1 LPSKSSKIRQVSNGL
16 NGESN
21 NMQNAFR
28 EFFASPVFSEDEDK
42 TRSAAIL
49 NIMGWSTMFVV
60 LTLLIIRIVQGRD
73 VNLVEVNLVLI
84 LILVAIALM
93 LFLSRQGYIR
103 TAGLLFVTTV
113 WMGLS
118 YLTWIADGIRDVA
131 FFGYSIPI
139 LMAGLLLGWQGA
151 ISFTILS
158 IFSGWALAYAETYQL
173 FFPTLDEPLNFAR
186 DMTGVFAL
194 MGIII
199 YLAIT
204 SLQNALNKSRS
215 AAREL
220 SLSNQELNQL
230 RVDLEKRVEERTS
243 ELKKRALQ
251 LEAVSSVA
259 RTIASVQEIDT
270 LLPAITRLVS
280 QQFGFYHV
288 GIFLLDQQGRNAVLQ
303 AANSQGGMRML
314 GRQHSLPL
322 DSHSIVGYSTVRGE
336 PRIALDVGTDAVYFN
351 NPDLPDTRSEMAI
364 PLRVAG
370 EVIGALDVQ
379 STATNAF
386 AQEDI
391 DVLTTL
397 ADQIAIA
404 IENARLFGEARK
416 ALGESRAMFEKYT
429 QQEWSNFA
437 RQVRPN
443 GFLFDG
449 KQVLPLDN
457 NSRHEPI
464 NKAVIQ
470 TGSLSLEKASAAIAI
485 PIKLRGQTIGLLDV
499 RSKKGQRHWKTEE
512 IAMLEAAAERAAL
525 ALENARLVESA
536 QRRAARERAIGDIS
550 SRIGAVGSL
559 ESILQTAVEELGR
572 KIGGATEVTLEI
584 SGDDGENNR

>member
-1 LPSKSSKIRQVSNGL
+1 
-16 NGESN
+16 
-21 NMQNAFR
+21 MQHAFR
-28 EFFASPVFSEDEDK
+28 KFFAAPVFSEDEDK

-49 NIMGWSTMFVV
+49 NILGWSTILIVV
-60 LTLLIIRIVQGRD
+60 TLLIIRIVEGRD
-73 VNLVEVNLVLI
+73 INLVEVNLALTLI
-84 LILVAIALM
+84 VIAIALM

-103 TAGLLFVTTV
+103 TAGLLFVTTI

-151 ISFTILS
+151 LSFTILG

-194 MGIII
+194 VGIII
-199 YLAIT
+199 YLTIT
-204 SLQNALNKSRS
+204 NLQNALNKSRS

-220 SLSNQELNQL
+220 SLSNRELNEL

-243 ELKKRALQ
+243 ELKKRATQ

-288 GIFLLDQQGRNAVLQ
+288 GIFLLDQQRRNAVLS
-303 AANSQGGMRML
+303 AANSQGGLRML
-314 GRQHSLPL
+314 GRQHRLPL
-322 DSHSIVGYSTVRGE
+322 DSHSIVGYSASRGE
-336 PRIALDVGTDAVYFN
+336 PRTALDVGTDSVYFN

-370 EVIGALDVQ
+370 EVIGALDAQ
-379 STATNAF
+379 STETNAF
-386 AQEDI
+386 SQEDI
-391 DVLTTL
+391 NVLTTL

-404 IENARLFGEARK
+404 IENARLFGEAKK
-416 ALGESRAMFEKYT
+416 ALSESQAMFDKYT

-437 RQVRPN
+437 RQVKPN

-457 NSRHEPI
+457 NPRREPI
-464 NKAVIQ
+464 KAVIQ
-470 TGSLSLEKASAAIAI
+470 TGSLSLEKASATIAI
-485 PIKLRGQTIGLLDV
+485 PIKLRGQTIGVLDV
-499 RSKKGQRHWKTEE
+499 RSKKGQRHWKPDE

-550 SRIGAVGSL
+550 TRIGAVGNL

-584 SGDDGENNR
+584 SSDDGENDR

>member
-1 LPSKSSKIRQVSNGL
+1 
-16 NGESN
+16 
-21 NMQNAFR
+21 MQNGIR
-28 EFFASPVFSEDEDK
+28 KFFAAPVFPEDEDK
-42 TRSAAIL
+42 TRSAVIL
-49 NIMGWSTMFVV
+49 NALGWSTMFIVV
-60 LTLLIIRIVQGRD
+60 VLLIIRIVEGRD
-73 VNLVEVNLVLI
+73 INLVEVNLVLT
-84 LILVAIALM
+84 LIVIAIALM

-103 TAGLLFVTTV
+103 TSGLLFVTTV

-151 ISFTILS
+151 LSFTVLS
-158 IFSGWALAYAETYQL
+158 IISGWALAYAETYQL
-173 FFPTLDEPLNFAR
+173 FFPTLDQPLNFAR

-194 MGIII
+194 VGITI
-199 YLAIT
+199 YLTI
-204 SLQNALNKSRS
+204 SNLQNALNKTRA

-220 SLSNQELNQL
+220 FLSNQELNGL
-230 RVDLEKRVEERTS
+230 RLDLEQRVEARTS
-243 ELKKRALQ
+243 ELKKRAAQ
-251 LEAVSSVA
+251 LEAVSTVA

-288 GIFLLDQQGRNAVLQ
+288 GIFLLDPHGQNAVLS
-303 AANSQGGMRML
+303 AANSPGGIRML

-322 DSHSIVGYSTVRGE
+322 DSHSIVGFSASRGE
-336 PRIALDVGTDAVYFN
+336 ARIALDVGSDSVYFN

-379 STATNAF
+379 SIETNAF
-386 AQEDI
+386 SEEDVR
-391 DVLTTL
+391 VLTTL

-404 IENARLFGEARK
+404 IENARLFGEAKK
-416 ALGESRAMFEKYT
+416 ALGESQAMFEKYT

-437 RQVRPN
+437 RQAKPN

-449 KQVLPLDN
+449 KQVLPLDSN
-457 NSRHEPI
+457 PRREPI
-464 NKAVIQ
+464 KAVIQ
-470 TGSLSLEKASAAIAI
+470 TGGLSLDKASATIAI
-485 PIKLRGQTIGLLDV
+485 PIKLRGQTVGVLDV
-499 RSKKGQRHWKTEE
+499 RSKKGQRNWKADE

-550 SRIGAVGSL
+550 TRIGAVGNL

-584 SGDDGENNR
+584 GDDNGEINR

>member
-1 LPSKSSKIRQVSNGL
+1 
-16 NGESN
+16 
-21 NMQNAFR
+21 MQNAFR
-28 EFFASPVFSEDEDK
+28 KFFAPPVFSEDEDK

-49 NIMGWSTMFVV
+49 NILGWSTMFIVV
-60 LTLLIIRIVQGRD
+60 TLLIIRIVEGRD
-73 VNLVEVNLVLI
+73 INLVEVNLALTLI
-84 LILVAIALM
+84 VIAIAFM

-103 TAGLLFVTTV
+103 TAGLLFVTTI

-131 FFGYSIPI
+131 FFGYSVPI

-194 MGIII
+194 VGIII
-199 YLAIT
+199 YLTI
-204 SLQNALNKSRS
+204 SNLQNALNKSRS
-215 AAREL
+215 VAQEL
-220 SLSNQELNQL
+220 SLSNQALNGL

-243 ELKKRALQ
+243 ELKKRATQ

-259 RTIASVQEIDT
+259 RTIASVQDIDT

-288 GIFLLDQQGRNAVLQ
+288 GIFLLDQQRRNAVLS
-303 AANSQGGMRML
+303 AANSQGGRQML
-314 GRQHSLPL
+314 GRQHRLPL
-322 DSHSIVGYSTVRGE
+322 DSHSIVGYATLHGE
-336 PRIALDVGTDAVYFN
+336 PRIALDVGTDSIYFN

-379 STATNAF
+379 STETNAF
-386 AQEDI
+386 SQEDI
-391 DVLTTL
+391 NVLTTL
-397 ADQIAIA
+397 ADQVAIA
-404 IENARLFGEARK
+404 IENARLFGEAKK
-416 ALGESRAMFEKYT
+416 ALGESQTMFEKYT

-437 RQVRPN
+437 RQVKPN
-443 GFLFDG
+443 GFVFDG

-457 NSRHEPI
+457 NPRREPI
-464 NKAVIQ
+464 KAVIQ
-470 TGSLSLEKASAAIAI
+470 TGSLSLEKASATIAI
-485 PIKLRGQTIGLLDV
+485 PIKLRGQTVGVLDV
-499 RSKKGQRHWKTEE
+499 RSKKGQRHWKPDE

-550 SRIGAVGSL
+550 TRIGAVGNL

-584 SGDDGENNR
+584 GSDDGENNR

>member
-1 LPSKSSKIRQVSNGL
+1 
-16 NGESN
+16 
-21 NMQNAFR
+21 MQNAFR
-28 EFFASPVFSEDEDK
+28 KFFASPVFAEDEDK

-49 NIMGWSTMFVV
+49 NILGWSTMFIVA
-60 LTLLIIRIVQGRD
+60 TILIIRIVEGRD
-73 VNLVEVNLVLI
+73 INLVEVNLALTLI
-84 LILVAIALM
+84 VIAIALM

-103 TAGLLFVTTV
+103 TAGLLFVTTI

-151 ISFTILS
+151 LSFTILS

-194 MGIII
+194 VGIII
-199 YLAIT
+199 YVTIT
-204 SLQNALNKSRS
+204 NLQNALKKSRS

-220 SLSNQELNQL
+220 SLSNQELNEL

-243 ELKKRALQ
+243 ELKKRATQ

-288 GIFLLDQQGRNAVLQ
+288 GIFLLDQQRRNAVLS
-303 AANSQGGMRML
+303 AANSQGGIQML
-314 GRQHSLPL
+314 DRQHSLPL
-322 DSHSIVGYSTVRGE
+322 DSHSIVGYSALRGE
-336 PRIALDVGTDAVYFN
+336 PRIALDVGTDSVYFN

-379 STATNAF
+379 STETNAF
-386 AQEDI
+386 SQEDI
-391 DVLTTL
+391 KVLTTL

-404 IENARLFGEARK
+404 FENARLFGEARK
-416 ALGESRAMFEKYT
+416 ALNESQAMFDKYT

-437 RQVRPN
+437 RQVKPN

-449 KQVLPLDN
+449 KQVLPLDK
-457 NSRHEPI
+457 NSRREPI
-464 NKAVIQ
+464 KAVIQ
-470 TGSLSLEKASAAIAI
+470 TGSLSLEKASATIAI
-485 PIKLRGQTIGLLDV
+485 PIKLRGQTVGVLDV
-499 RSKKGQRHWKTEE
+499 RSKKGQRNWKPDE

-550 SRIGAVGSL
+550 TRIGAVGNL

-584 SGDDGENNR
+584 GSDDGENNR

>member
-1 LPSKSSKIRQVSNGL
+1 
-16 NGESN
+16 
-21 NMQNAFR
+21 MQNAFR
-28 EFFASPVFSEDEDK
+28 KFFASPVFSEDEDK

-49 NIMGWSTMFVV
+49 NILGWSTMFIVV
-60 LTLLIIRIVQGRD
+60 TILIIRIIEGRD
-73 VNLVEVNLVLI
+73 INLVEVNLALTLI
-84 LILVAIALM
+84 VIAIALM

-103 TAGLLFVTTV
+103 TAGLLFVTTI

-151 ISFTILS
+151 LSFTILS

-194 MGIII
+194 VGIII
-199 YLAIT
+199 YLTIT
-204 SLQNALNKSRS
+204 NLQTALKKSRS
-215 AAREL
+215 VAQEL
-220 SLSNQELNQL
+220 SLSNQELNEL

-243 ELKKRALQ
+243 ELKKRATQ

-288 GIFLLDQQGRNAVLQ
+288 GIFLLDQQRRNAVLS
-303 AANSQGGMRML
+303 AANSPGGIQML
-314 GRQHSLPL
+314 GRQHTLPL
-322 DSHSIVGYSTVRGE
+322 DSHSIVGYSALRGE
-336 PRIALDVGTDAVYFN
+336 PRIALDVGTDSVYFN
-351 NPDLPDTRSEMAI
+351 NPDLPNTRSEMAI

-379 STATNAF
+379 STETNAF
-386 AQEDI
+386 SQEDI
-391 DVLTTL
+391 NVLTTL

-404 IENARLFGEARK
+404 IENARLFEEARK
-416 ALGESRAMFEKYT
+416 ALDESQAMFDKYT

-437 RQVRPN
+437 RQVKPN

-457 NSRHEPI
+457 NSRREPI
-464 NKAVIQ
+464 KAVIQ
-470 TGSLSLEKASAAIAI
+470 TGSLSLEKASATIAI
-485 PIKLRGQTIGLLDV
+485 PIKLRGQTVGVLDV
-499 RSKKGQRHWKTEE
+499 RSKKGQRNWKPDE

-550 SRIGAVGSL
+550 TRIGAVGNL

-584 SGDDGENNR
+584 GTDAGENNR

>member
-1 LPSKSSKIRQVSNGL
+1 
-16 NGESN
+16 
-21 NMQNAFR
+21 
-28 EFFASPVFSEDEDK
+28 
-42 TRSAAIL
+42 
-49 NIMGWSTMFVV
+49 
-60 LTLLIIRIVQGRD
+60 
-73 VNLVEVNLVLI
+73 
-84 LILVAIALM
+84 
-93 LFLSRQGYIR
+93 
-103 TAGLLFVTTV
+103 
-113 WMGLS
+113 MGLT

-151 ISFTILS
+151 LSFTILS
-158 IFSGWALAYAETYQL
+158 IFAGWALAYAETYQL

-194 MGIII
+194 AGIII
-199 YLAIT
+199 YLTI
-204 SLQNALNKSRS
+204 SNLQNALYKSRS

-220 SLSNQELNQL
+220 SLSNQELNEL
-230 RVDLEKRVEERTS
+230 RVHLEKRVEERTS
-243 ELKKRALQ
+243 ELKKRAVQ

-288 GIFLLDQQGRNAVLQ
+288 GIFLLDQQRRNAVLS
-303 AANSQGGMRML
+303 AANSQGGKRML

-322 DSHSIVGYSTVRGE
+322 DSHSIVGYSSLHGE

-379 STATNAF
+379 STETNAF
-386 AQEDI
+386 AEEDI
-391 DVLTTL
+391 NVLTTL

-404 IENARLFGEARK
+404 IENARLFAEARK
-416 ALGESRAMFEKYT
+416 ALGESQAMFEKYT
-429 QQEWSNFA
+429 QQEWINFA
-437 RQVRPN
+437 RQAKPN

-457 NSRHEPI
+457 NSRREPI
-464 NKAVIQ
+464 KAVIQ
-470 TGSLSLEKASAAIAI
+470 TGGLSLEKASATIAI
-485 PIKLRGQTIGLLDV
+485 PIKLRGQMIGVLDV
-499 RSKKGQRHWKTEE
+499 RSKKGQRHWKAEE

-550 SRIGAVGSL
+550 TRIGAVGSL
-559 ESILQTAVEELGR
+559 ESILQTTVEELGR

-584 SGDDGENNR
+584 GSDDGENNR

>member
-1 LPSKSSKIRQVSNGL
+1 
-16 NGESN
+16 
-21 NMQNAFR
+21 MQNAFR
-28 EFFASPVFSEDEDK
+28 KFFAAPVFSEDEDK

-49 NIMGWSTMFVV
+49 NILGWSTMFIVV
-60 LTLLIIRIVQGRD
+60 TLLIIRIVEGRD
-73 VNLVEVNLVLI
+73 INLVEVNLALTLI
-84 LILVAIALM
+84 VMAIALM
-93 LFLSRQGYIR
+93 LFLSRQGYIK

-131 FFGYSIPI
+131 FFGYTIPI

-186 DMTGVFAL
+186 DMTGILAL
-194 MGIII
+194 VGVII
-199 YLAIT
+199 YLTIT
-204 SLQNALNKSRS
+204 NLQNALNKSRS

-220 SLSNQELNQL
+220 SLSNQELNEL

-243 ELKKRALQ
+243 ELKKRATQ

-288 GIFLLDQQGRNAVLQ
+288 GIFLLDQQRRNAVLS
-303 AANSQGGMRML
+303 AANSQGGIRML

-322 DSHSIVGYSTVRGE
+322 DSHSIVGYSASRGE
-336 PRIALDVGTDAVYFN
+336 PRIALDVGTDSVYFN

-364 PLRVAG
+364 PLRLAG

-379 STATNAF
+379 STETNAF
-386 AQEDI
+386 SQEDI
-391 DVLTTL
+391 NVHITL

-416 ALGESRAMFEKYT
+416 ALGESQAMFEKYT

-437 RQVRPN
+437 RQVKPN
-443 GFLFDG
+443 GFIFDG

-457 NSRHEPI
+457 NPRRDPI
-464 NKAVIQ
+464 KAVIQ
-470 TGSLSLEKASAAIAI
+470 TGSLSLEKASATIAI
-485 PIKLRGQTIGLLDV
+485 PIKLRGQTVGVLDV
-499 RSKKGQRHWKTEE
+499 RSKKGQRHWKPDE

-550 SRIGAVGSL
+550 TRIGAVGNL

-584 SGDDGENNR
+584 GSNDGENNR

>member
-1 LPSKSSKIRQVSNGL
+1 
-16 NGESN
+16 
-21 NMQNAFR
+21 MQNAFR
-28 EFFASPVFSEDEDK
+28 KFFAPPVFPEDEDK

-49 NIMGWSTMFVV
+49 NIIGWSTMFIVV
-60 LTLLIIRIVQGRD
+60 ILLIIRIVQGRD
-73 VNLVEVNLVLI
+73 INLVEVNFVLI
-84 LILVAIALM
+84 LILIAIALM
-93 LFLSRQGYIR
+93 LFLSRQGYIK
-103 TAGLLFVTTV
+103 TAALLLVTTV

-151 ISFTILS
+151 LSFTILS
-158 IFSGWALAYAETYQL
+158 IFSGWALAYAETYQF

-186 DMTGVFAL
+186 DMTGVLAL
-194 MGIII
+194 VGVII
-199 YLAIT
+199 YLTIT
-204 SLQNALNKSRS
+204 SLQNALNKSRL
-215 AAREL
+215 AAQEL
-220 SLSNQELNQL
+220 SLSNQELKGL
-230 RVDLEKRVEERTS
+230 RVDLEKRVEERTF
-243 ELKKRALQ
+243 ELKKRAAQ

-288 GIFLLDQQGRNAVLQ
+288 GIFLLDQQRKNAVLS
-303 AANSQGGMRML
+303 AANSQGGLRML
-314 GRQHSLPL
+314 DQQHRLPL
-322 DSHSIVGYSTVRGE
+322 DSHSIVGYSALQGE
-336 PRIALDVGTDAVYFN
+336 PRIALDVGTDSVYFN

-370 EVIGALDVQ
+370 NVIGALDVQ
-379 STATNAF
+379 STETNAF
-386 AQEDI
+386 SQEDI
-391 DVLTTL
+391 NVLTTL

-404 IENARLFGEARK
+404 IENSRLFGEARK
-416 ALGESRAMFEKYT
+416 ALDESQVMFNKYT

-437 RQVRPN
+437 RQVKPN
-443 GFLFDG
+443 GFIFDG

-457 NSRHEPI
+457 NLRREPA
-464 NKAVIQ
+464 KPTIQ
-470 TGSLSLEKASAAIAI
+470 TGSLSLEKPSATIVI
-485 PIKLRGQTIGLLDV
+485 PIKFRGQTIGMLDI
-499 RSKKGQRHWKTEE
+499 RSKNGQRFWKQDE

-525 ALENARLVESA
+525 ALDNARLVENA

-550 SRIGAVGSL
+550 TRIGALSNL

-584 SGDDGENNR
+584 GSDDGENNR

>member
-1 LPSKSSKIRQVSNGL
+1 
-16 NGESN
+16 
-21 NMQNAFR
+21 MQNAFR
-28 EFFASPVFSEDEDK
+28 KFFASPVFSEDEDK

-49 NIMGWSTMFVV
+49 NTLGWSTMFIVV
-60 LTLLIIRIVQGRD
+60 TLLIIRIVEGRD
-73 VNLVEVNLVLI
+73 INLVEVNLALTLI
-84 LILVAIALM
+84 VIAIALM

-103 TAGLLFVTTV
+103 TAGLLFVTTI

-186 DMTGVFAL
+186 DMTGVLAL
-194 MGIII
+194 VGIII
-199 YLAIT
+199 YLTIT
-204 SLQNALNKSRS
+204 NLQTALKKSRS
-215 AAREL
+215 AAQEL
-220 SLSNQELNQL
+220 SLSNQELNEL
-230 RVDLEKRVEERTS
+230 RVDLEKRVEERTA
-243 ELKKRALQ
+243 ELKKRATQ

-288 GIFLLDQQGRNAVLQ
+288 GIFLLDQQGRNAVLS
-303 AANSQGGMRML
+303 AANSQGGIRML

-322 DSHSIVGYSTVRGE
+322 DSHSIVGYSALRGE
-336 PRIALDVGTDAVYFN
+336 PRIALDVGTDSVYFN

-379 STATNAF
+379 SMETNAF
-386 AQEDI
+386 SQEDI
-391 DVLTTL
+391 NVLTTL

-416 ALGESRAMFEKYT
+416 ALDESQAMFDKYT

-437 RQVRPN
+437 RQVKPN

-457 NSRHEPI
+457 NPRREPI
-464 NKAVIQ
+464 KAVIQ
-470 TGSLSLEKASAAIAI
+470 TGSLSLEKASATIAI
-485 PIKLRGQTIGLLDV
+485 PIKLRGQTVGVLDV
-499 RSKKGQRHWKTEE
+499 RSKKGQRHWKPDEV
-512 IAMLEAAAERAAL
+512 AMLEAAAERAAL

-550 SRIGAVGSL
+550 TRIGAVGNL

-584 SGDDGENNR
+584 GSDDGENNR

>member
-1 LPSKSSKIRQVSNGL
+1 
-16 NGESN
+16 
-21 NMQNAFR
+21 MQNAFR
-28 EFFASPVFSEDEDK
+28 KFFAAPVFSEDEDK

-49 NIMGWSTMFVV
+49 NILGWSTMFIVV
-60 LTLLIIRIVQGRD
+60 TLLIIRIVEGRD
-73 VNLVEVNLVLI
+73 INLVEVNLALTLI
-84 LILVAIALM
+84 VMAIALM
-93 LFLSRQGYIR
+93 LFLSRQGYIK

-131 FFGYSIPI
+131 FFGYTIPI

-186 DMTGVFAL
+186 DMTGVLAL
-194 MGIII
+194 VGVII
-199 YLAIT
+199 YLTIT
-204 SLQNALNKSRS
+204 NLQNALNKSRS

-220 SLSNQELNQL
+220 SLSNQELNEL

-243 ELKKRALQ
+243 ELKKRATQ

-288 GIFLLDQQGRNAVLQ
+288 GIFLLDQQRRNAVLS
-303 AANSQGGMRML
+303 AANSQGGIRML

-322 DSHSIVGYSTVRGE
+322 DSHSIVGYSASRGE
-336 PRIALDVGTDAVYFN
+336 PRIALDVGTDSVYFN

-364 PLRVAG
+364 PLRLAG

-379 STATNAF
+379 STETNAF
-386 AQEDI
+386 SQEDI
-391 DVLTTL
+391 NVHITL

-416 ALGESRAMFEKYT
+416 ALGESQAMFEKYT

-437 RQVRPN
+437 RQVKPN
-443 GFLFDG
+443 GFIFDG

-457 NSRHEPI
+457 NPRREPI
-464 NKAVIQ
+464 KAVIQ
-470 TGSLSLEKASAAIAI
+470 TGSLSLEKASATIAI
-485 PIKLRGQTIGLLDV
+485 PIKLRGQTVGVLDV
-499 RSKKGQRHWKTEE
+499 RSKKGQRHWKPDE

-550 SRIGAVGSL
+550 TRIGAVGNL

-584 SGDDGENNR
+584 GSNDGENNR

>member
-1 LPSKSSKIRQVSNGL
+1 
-16 NGESN
+16 
-21 NMQNAFR
+21 MQNAFR
-28 EFFASPVFSEDEDK
+28 KFFAAPVFSEDEDK

-49 NIMGWSTMFVV
+49 NILGWSTMFIVVV
-60 LTLLIIRIVQGRD
+60 LLVIRIVQGRD
-73 VNLVEVNLVLI
+73 INLVEVNLALTLI
-84 LILVAIALM
+84 VIAIALM

-103 TAGLLFVTTV
+103 TAGLLFITTI

-139 LMAGLLLGWQGA
+139 LIAGLLLGWQGA

-186 DMTGVFAL
+186 DMTGVLAL
-194 MGIII
+194 VGVTI
-199 YLAIT
+199 YLTIT
-204 SLQNALNKSRS
+204 NLQSALNKSRS
-215 AAREL
+215 SAREL
-220 SLSNQELNQL
+220 SLSNQELNEL
-230 RVDLEKRVEERTS
+230 RVGLEKRVEERTS
-243 ELKKRALQ
+243 ELKKRATQ

-288 GIFLLDQQGRNAVLQ
+288 GIFLLDQQRRNAVLS
-303 AANSQGGMRML
+303 AANSQGGIQLL
-314 GRQHSLPL
+314 GRQHRLPL
-322 DSHSIVGYSTVRGE
+322 DSHSIVGYSALRGE
-336 PRIALDVGTDAVYFN
+336 PRIALDVGTDSVYFN

-379 STATNAF
+379 STETNAF
-386 AQEDI
+386 SQEDI
-391 DVLTTL
+391 NVLTTL

-416 ALGESRAMFEKYT
+416 ALNESQAMFDKYT

-437 RQVRPN
+437 RQVKPN

-449 KQVLPLDN
+449 KQVLPLDK
-457 NSRHEPI
+457 NSRREPI
-464 NKAVIQ
+464 KAVMQ
-470 TGSLSLEKASAAIAI
+470 TGSLSLEKASATIAI
-485 PIKLRGQTIGLLDV
+485 PIKLRGQTVGVLDV
-499 RSKKGQRHWKTEE
+499 RSKKGQRNWKPDE

-550 SRIGAVGSL
+550 TRIGAVGNL

-584 SGDDGENNR
+584 GSDDGENNR

>member
-1 LPSKSSKIRQVSNGL
+1 
-16 NGESN
+16 
-21 NMQNAFR
+21 MQNAFR

-288 GIFLLDQQGRNAVLQ
+288 GIFLLDQQDRNAVLQ

-416 ALGESRAMFEKYT
+416 ALGESQAMFEKYT

>member
-1 LPSKSSKIRQVSNGL
+1 
-16 NGESN
+16 
-21 NMQNAFR
+21 MQNAFR
-28 EFFASPVFSEDEDK
+28 KFFASPVFAEDEDK

-49 NIMGWSTMFVV
+49 NILGWSTMFIVV
-60 LTLLIIRIVQGRD
+60 TLLIIRIVEGRD
-73 VNLVEVNLVLI
+73 INLVEVNLVLT
-84 LILVAIALM
+84 LIVIAIALM

-103 TAGLLFVTTV
+103 TAGLLFVTTI

-139 LMAGLLLGWQGA
+139 LIAGLLLGWQGA

-186 DMTGVFAL
+186 DMTGVLAL
-194 MGIII
+194 VGVTI
-199 YLAIT
+199 YLTIT
-204 SLQNALNKSRS
+204 NLQSALNKSRS
-215 AAREL
+215 SAREL
-220 SLSNQELNQL
+220 SLSNQELNEL
-230 RVDLEKRVEERTS
+230 RVGLEKRVEERTS
-243 ELKKRALQ
+243 ELKKRATQ

-288 GIFLLDQQGRNAVLQ
+288 GIFLLDQQRRNAVLR
-303 AANSQGGMRML
+303 AANSQGGIQML
-314 GRQHSLPL
+314 GRQHRLPL
-322 DSHSIVGYSTVRGE
+322 DSHSIVGYSALRGE
-336 PRIALDVGTDAVYFN
+336 PRIALDVGTDSVYFN

-379 STATNAF
+379 STETNAF
-386 AQEDI
+386 SQEDI
-391 DVLTTL
+391 NVLTTL

-416 ALGESRAMFEKYT
+416 ALNESQAMFDKYT

-437 RQVRPN
+437 RQVKPN

-449 KQVLPLDN
+449 KQVLPLDK
-457 NSRHEPI
+457 NSRREPI
-464 NKAVIQ
+464 KAVMQ
-470 TGSLSLEKASAAIAI
+470 TGSLSLEKASATIAI
-485 PIKLRGQTIGLLDV
+485 PIKLRGQTVGVLDV
-499 RSKKGQRHWKTEE
+499 RSKKGQRNWKPDE

-550 SRIGAVGSL
+550 TRIGAVGNL

-584 SGDDGENNR
+584 GSDDGENNR

>member
-1 LPSKSSKIRQVSNGL
+1 MQTRIRK
-16 NGESN
+16 
-21 NMQNAFR
+21 
-28 EFFASPVFSEDEDK
+28 FFAAPVFPEDEDK

-49 NIMGWSTMFVV
+49 NALGWSTMFIVV
-60 LTLLIIRIVQGRD
+60 ALLIIRIVEGRD
-73 VNLVEVNLVLI
+73 INLVEVNLALTLI
-84 LILVAIALM
+84 VIAIALM

-103 TAGLLFVTTV
+103 TAGLLFITTV

-151 ISFTILS
+151 LSFTILS

-173 FFPTLDEPLNFAR
+173 FFPTLDQPLNFAR

-194 MGIII
+194 VGITI
-199 YLAIT
+199 YLTI
-204 SLQNALNKSRS
+204 SNLQNALNKSRA

-220 SLSNQELNQL
+220 SQSNQELNGL
-230 RVDLEKRVEERTS
+230 RLDLEQRVEERTS
-243 ELKKRALQ
+243 ELKKRAAQ
-251 LEAVSSVA
+251 LEAVSTVA

-288 GIFLLDQQGRNAVLQ
+288 GIFLLGPQSRNAVLS
-303 AANSQGGMRML
+303 AANSPGGIRML
-314 GRQHSLPL
+314 GRRHSLPL
-322 DSHSIVGYSTVRGE
+322 DSHSIVGFSASRGE
-336 PRIALDVGTDAVYFN
+336 ARIALDVGADSVYFN

-379 STATNAF
+379 STETNAF
-386 AQEDI
+386 SQEDI
-391 DVLTTL
+391 NVLTTL

-404 IENARLFGEARK
+404 IENARLFGEAKR
-416 ALGESRAMFEKYT
+416 ALGESQAMFEKYT

-437 RQVRPN
+437 RQVKPN

-449 KQVLPLDN
+449 KQVLPLDSN
-457 NSRHEPI
+457 LRRESFR
-464 NKAVIQ
+464 AVIQ
-470 TGSLSLEKASAAIAI
+470 TGGLSLEKASATIAI
-485 PIKLRGQTIGLLDV
+485 PIKLRGQTVGVLDV
-499 RSKKGQRHWKTEE
+499 RSKKGQRNWKPDE

-550 SRIGAVGSL
+550 TRIGAVGNL

-584 SGDDGENNR
+584 GGDDGENNR